1 MSEEAR
7 DLPTLRKGQRLW
19 IVVADRTMSYAV
31 EAVTYQQER
40 SGTHFVRRTLEVEGK
55 GEVMVVD
62 RRPEELYR
70 SYKDAVLEAV
80 RRSRES
86 ARRHQERADQLLASL
101 AK

>member
-1 MSEEAR
+1 MSE
-7 DLPTLRKGQRLW
+7 LTFKKGQRLW
-19 IVVADRTMSYAV
+19 VVNLDRTMSYAV
-31 EAVTYQQER
+31 EEVKYKEPR
-40 SGTHFVRRTLEVEGK
+40 GETHFVRRVVEVEGK
-55 GEVMVVD
+55 AEVMVVD

-86 ARRHQERADQLLASL
+86 ARRHTERADQLLASL